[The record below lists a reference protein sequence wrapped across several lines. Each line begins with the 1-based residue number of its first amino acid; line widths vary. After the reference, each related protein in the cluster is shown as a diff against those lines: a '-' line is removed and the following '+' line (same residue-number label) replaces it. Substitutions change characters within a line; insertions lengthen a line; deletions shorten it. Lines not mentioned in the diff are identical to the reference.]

1 MKYII
6 DATVFLAETVAGAMA
21 IGSIVFGI
29 YCFSCWVSG

>member
-6 DATVFLAETVAGAMA
+6 DVTMFLAETVAGAMA

-29 YCFSCWVSG
+29 YCVAYWIGG